1 MNAPDSAGEE
11 PVPTTVADMV
21 AGLGT
26 LPKIMLSTDA
36 IDEVIWKTATL
47 AVQAADD
54 VDACGVT
61 VVRDGGPIS
70 LLRSEAEYSDLEEL
84 QYAAEDGPAM
94 QAMRERKPVL
104 VTAMD
109 DEHRWGDYPG
119 RAAAR
124 GVGSSMSIPLIA
136 GEQVLGSLN
145 FYAKRDEVFGPSFVL
160 GQLVADLAAS
170 ALWCLLKH
178 ADKQELG
185 DQLEQV
191 LTSREVI
198 DQAKGILIAQQG
210 CDADGAFKLLRQ
222 ASQNRNVKLRD
233 IAAEVVSSQAQQR

>member
-1 MNAPDSAGEE
+1 MDAQEPAGGDA
-11 PVPTTVADMV
+11 PTTVADMV
-21 AGLGT
+21 AGLNT

-47 AVQAADD
+47 AVQATED

-61 VVRDGGPIS
+61 ILRDGAPIS
-70 LLRSEAEYSDLEEL
+70 ILRSEAEYSDLEEL
-84 QYAAEDGPAM
+84 QYSADDGPAM
-94 QAMRERKPVL
+94 QAMRDREAVRVA
-104 VTAMD
+104 VMD
-109 DEHRWGDYPG
+109 SETRWGDYPA
-119 RAAAR
+119 RASAR
-124 GVGSSMSIPLIA
+124 GIGSAASIPLIA
-136 GEQVLGSLN
+136 GDQVLGSLN
-145 FYAKRDEVFGPSFVL
+145 FYAKRDGVFGPSFIL
-160 GQLVADLAAS
+160 GHLVADLAAS

-198 DQAKGILIAQQG
+198 DQAKGMLMAQQG
-210 CDADGAFKLLRQ
+210 CDADGAFSLLRQ

-233 IAAEVVSSQAQQR
+233 LAAEIVSGQAQQR

>member
-1 MNAPDSAGEE
+1 MNAQERAPI
-11 PVPTTVADMV
+11 PTTVADMV

-26 LPKIMLSTDA
+26 LPKIMLGTDA

-47 AVQAADD
+47 AVQADDD

-61 VVRDGGPIS
+61 VLRDGAPIS
-70 LLRSEAEYSDLEEL
+70 IIRTGAEYSDLEEL
-84 QYAAEDGPAM
+84 QYSAEDGPAM
-94 QAMRERKPVL
+94 QAIRDREAVR

-109 DEHRWGDYPG
+109 SETRWGSYPG
-119 RAAAR
+119 RASAR
-124 GVGSSMSIPLIA
+124 GIGSSMSIPLIA
-136 GEQVLGSLN
+136 GDQALGSLN
-145 FYAKRDEVFGPSFVL
+145 FYAKRNEVFAWPFIL
-160 GQLVADLAAS
+160 GQLVADLAAT

-198 DQAKGILIAQQG
+198 DQAKGVLIAQQG
-210 CDADGAFKLLRQ
+210 CDADGAFAQLRQ

-233 IAAEVVSSQAQQR
+233 LAAEIVNGRIQQP